1 MGRVPRLETAEN
13 NEFLKSVAIFG
24 TFFVAKKWLNGASG
38 RSREDGE
45 GSRDE
50 YDRVEKGQN

>member
-1 MGRVPRLETAEN
+1 MGRVPRLETAES
-13 NEFLKSVAIFG
+13 NEFFKRVIFLW
-24 TFFVAKKWLNGASG
+24 TFLEAKKRLNGASG

-50 YDRVEKGQN
+50 YDRVTNGQN